1 MTTLQILVVH
11 SDDAMREGLRRTLAP
26 FTFDVSEP
34 DETIAFTVAEA
45 DAGATV
51 RQVLPELKPDILV
64 LNYRLRD
71 MPGVD
76 LLPDFTALR
85 EDLRIIIM
93 TSIDGIATTIDA
105 AKHGADDFLPKPFTP
120 ADLKY
125 TVRRAATQLIMTR
138 RARSLEDERRKVRFE
153 FIRVL
158 GHELKAP
165 LAAVCGY
172 LYLLRDRSLGDEID
186 KYNMP
191 VGRSLERLEQMR
203 KLIIDL
209 LDMTR
214 LESGQKQ
221 RAIEPQD
228 LGNRIDAAVELVHL
242 AAEERGITI
251 QCEVPQ
257 GFVINGDRAELD
269 MILNNLLSN
278 AVKYNRDGGS
288 VNVNVR
294 EHKGQVVIRVADT
307 GIGMS
312 KEEVDKLFGEFVRIR
327 NQKTQKILGSGL
339 GLSILKRLV
348 DLYEG
353 TINVESEPDVG
364 TTFTVT
370 LTPAKAPEPEEAENS
385 DEG

>member
-1 MTTLQILVVH
+1 MTTLRVLAVH
-11 SDDAMREGLRRTLAP
+11 SEKAMREGICRTLSP
-26 FTFDVSEP
+26 FTFEVPEP
-34 DETIAFTVAEA
+34 EETIGFDLTEAET
-45 DAGATV
+45 GEEV
-51 RQVLPELKPDILV
+51 RALLPTLKPDLLL

-71 MPGVD
+71 MRGLD
-76 LLPDFTALR
+76 LLPDFHPMR
-85 EDLRIIIM
+85 EDIRTIIM
-93 TSIDGIATTIDA
+93 TSVDAIAATIDA
-105 AKHGADDFLPKPFTP
+105 AKQGADDFLPKPFTP

-125 TVRRAATQLIMTR
+125 TVRKAATQLIMTR

-172 LYLLRDRSLGDEID
+172 LYLLRDKSLGTEID
-186 KYNMP
+186 KYDMP

-221 RAIEPQD
+221 RSLEPQD
-228 LGNRIDAAVELVHL
+228 LTARVAAAVELVQL
-242 AAEERGITI
+242 GADERGISIHTEI
-251 QCEVPQ
+251 PA
-257 GFVINGDRAELD
+257 GIAINGDRAELD

-278 AVKYNRDGGS
+278 AVKYNRDGGR
-288 VNVNVR
+288 VDIRVR
-294 EHKGQVVIRVADT
+294 EDAGRIEIRVADT

-312 KEEVDKLFGEFVRIR
+312 REELDKLFGEFVRIR
-327 NQKTQKILGSGL
+327 NAKTQKILGSGL

-348 DLYEG
+348 ELYEG

-370 LTPAKAPEPEEAENS
+370 LTSAQAPAEAENN